1 MIQVNLSGSGVFMK
15 NQRIFPG
22 IILIGFGAY
31 FFMQQSGITL
41 FQQFYT
47 WPTLLLIV
55 GLGFLGQGY
64 LAKDYEAI
72 LPGVILAGFGLHFHL
87 VHRVTFWPD
96 HIGTFIFIIALG
108 FLLRYQKTGTGLFQA
123 VLFLILSVLLL
134 FYDKIAAYFGLLQN
148 GVSIAWK
155 FWPAVLIIIGG
166 SLLFIKKK

>member
-1 MIQVNLSGSGVFMK
+1 MK

-31 FFMQQSGITL
+31 FFLQQSGITL

-47 WPTLLLIV
+47 WPTLLVIV
-55 GLGFLGQGY
+55 GAAFLGQGY
-64 LAKDYEAI
+64 FSKDHEAI

-123 VLFLILSVLLL
+123 VLFILLAVLLL
-134 FYDKIAAYFGLLQN
+134 FYDKIAGYLGLVQN
-148 GVSIAWK
+148 GFSLAWK
-155 FWPAVLIIIGG
+155 FWPAVLI
-166 SLLFIKKK
+166 LFGAYFLFFKKK